1 MNIITTA
8 HINQFGVRIELIQ
21 VNFRME
27 DDMRKISVAT
37 VVMFGFIFFI
47 HSIVLAASQKDIVLV
62 MDNSGSMKQNDPQ
75 FLTKKVVSSFLNSL
89 SSDTHVGII
98 VFDEKVD
105 LAVPLSPIGTE
116 ETKNKLLDS
125 LSKVNYRGKLTDSP
139 AGIERAIYE
148 LKSKGRKDGTKAVIF
163 MTDGI
168 VDTGDKNRDI
178 ERVKWLR
185 EELAGESQRLGI
197 RIFGIAFTEEADYQ
211 LIQALGQKTGGGYF
225 RAIKADEIEKI
236 FEEINAAILKPP
248 TETVT
253 TIAVKEGGGRT
264 WLIVVIVGIIVLGIV
279 AIVIG
284 RGRKES
290 ACISA
295 RPVKMPRASLKDIR
309 EITGNHE
316 YPIKSA
322 VISIGRGATNDIVI
336 NKPTISS
343 KHATIEYRDNI
354 FYIVD
359 QRSANGTFL
368 NGQKITSE
376 MRLKHGDKIK
386 FDEYEFAFV
395 LEELADETKTQLRGA
410 VAGQPQSKQADEEI
424 PTKLKDMCPNHP
436 AWKATELC
444 PSCKTAYCEKCMV
457 ESYGVKIC
465 RNCEERNNKLGTY
478 I

>member
-1 MNIITTA
+1 MKKLFIKCALVFILVL
-8 HINQFGVRIELIQ
+8 FIQ
-21 VNFRME
+21 AFAYAN
-27 DDMRKISVAT
+27 T
-37 VVMFGFIFFI
+37 
-47 HSIVLAASQKDIVLV
+47 QKDIVLV
-62 MDNSGSMKQNDPQ
+62 LDNSGSMRQNDPQ
-75 FLTKKVVSSFLNSL
+75 YLTKNVVTDFLKGL
-89 SSDTHVGII
+89 SSDTRVGIVI
-98 VFDEKVD
+98 FDEKAV
-105 LAVPLSPIGTE
+105 LAVPLSTIGTDE
-116 ETKNKLLDS
+116 AKQKILAN
-125 LSKVNYRGKLTDSP
+125 LSRVNYMGKLTDSP
-139 AGIERAIYE
+139 AGVERALYE
-148 LKSKGRKDGTKAVIF
+148 LKSNGRKDVSRMIIF

-168 VDTGDKNRDI
+168 VDTGDKTRDV
-178 ERVKWLR
+178 ERAKWLR
-185 EELAGESQRLGI
+185 EDLAAESLKSGI
-197 RIFGIAFTEEADYQ
+197 RIFGIAFTEQADFQ

-225 RAIKADEIEKI
+225 RALKADEIEKI
-236 FEEINAAILKPP
+236 FKEINAAILKPP
-248 TETVT
+248 TEPVT

-264 WLIVVIVGIIVLGIV
+264 WLIVVIVGLIVLGIV

-290 ACISA
+290 AGISA

-309 EITGNHE
+309 EITGKHE

-359 QRSANGTFL
+359 QRSSNGTFL

-376 MRLKHGDKIK
+376 MKLKHGDKIK

-410 VAGQPQSKQADEEI
+410 VAGQPQSKQADDDEL

-436 AWKATELC
+436 SWKATELC
-444 PSCKTAYCEKCMV
+444 PVCKTAYCHNCMV
-457 ESYGVKIC
+457 EKGDQKIC
-465 RNCEERNNKLGTY
+465 IQCAARIT
-478 I
+478 